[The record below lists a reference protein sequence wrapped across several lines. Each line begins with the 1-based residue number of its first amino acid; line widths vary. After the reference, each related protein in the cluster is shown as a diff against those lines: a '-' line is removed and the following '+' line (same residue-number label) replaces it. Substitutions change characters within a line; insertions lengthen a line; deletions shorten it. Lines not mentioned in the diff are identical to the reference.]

1 MHKTIKKVSEDLETL
16 KFNTAIA
23 TMMGLLN
30 TADEAGGFNKAEF
43 RTLLIL
49 LNPFAPHITSEL
61 FEQLGFGMIHE
72 QKWPEFD
79 EAHCSDD
86 TVELAVQVNGKVR
99 ARFNAPVNA
108 DKDELIKLAEEL
120 PEVKKFIDGKTIVK
134 QIAVPNKLVNIVV
147 K

>member
-1 MHKTIKKVSEDLETL
+1 MGEDIETL

-72 QKWPEFD
+72 QKWPKFD

-86 TVELAVQVNGKVR
+86 TVELAVQVNGKIKATISIDRDEAQDTVLAK
-99 ARFNAPVNA
+99 AREAIA
-108 DKDELIKLAEEL
+108 DK
-120 PEVKKFIDGKTIVK
+120 VTGTIVK
-134 QIAVPNKLVNIVV
+134 EIYVPGRIVNIVA